1 MNKTAILL
9 GASGLV
15 GNQLLTLLLES
26 PAYTQVILFNRKP
39 STIKH
44 PKIKEI
50 LVDFSQPQTY
60 LNAIKGD
67 VIFCCI
73 GSTKAKT
80 PNPADYRKVDYQ
92 IPLLFAQE
100 GFKNGV
106 QEFHLVSSLGANANA
121 SNSYLKLKGEVEDAI
136 KKINLNSLYIYQPSF
151 LLGNRLENR
160 NLEKFASFF
169 VRLINPLLVG
179 GLKKYRGIQSQIV
192 AKAML
197 NISLICA
204 TGIHTYTSD
213 KIKNLA

>member
-15 GNQLLTLLLES
+15 GSQLLTLLLNS
-26 PAYTQVILFNRKP
+26 PSYTQVILFNRKV
-39 STIKH
+39 SSVKH

-50 LVDFSQPQTY
+50 LVDFSQPQSY

-80 PNPADYRKVDYQ
+80 PNPADYRKVDYD
-92 IPLLFAQE
+92 IPLIFAQE

-106 QEFHLVSSLGANANA
+106 QAFHLVSSLGANINA

-136 KKINLNSLYIYQPSF
+136 KKVNLNSLYIYQPSF
-151 LLGNRLENR
+151 LTGNRLENR
-160 NLEKFASFF
+160 NIEKLASFF
-169 VRLINPLLVG
+169 IRLINPLLMG
-179 GLKKYRGIQSQIV
+179 SLKKYRGIQAQTV
-192 AKAML
+192 AQGML
-197 NISLICA
+197 KTSLIGT

>member
-9 GASGLV
+9 GSSGLV
-15 GNQLLTLLLES
+15 GSQLLTLLLNS
-26 PAYTQVILFNRKP
+26 QAYTQIILFNRKV
-39 STIKH
+39 SFVKH

-50 LVDFSQPQTY
+50 IVDFSQPQSY
-60 LNAIKGD
+60 KNAIKCD

-80 PNPADYRKVDYQ
+80 PNSADYRKVDYD

-106 QEFHLVSSLGANANA
+106 QAFHLVSSLGANAKA
-121 SNSYLKLKGEVEDAI
+121 SNSYLKLKGEVENAI
-136 KKINLNSLYIYQPSF
+136 KKVNLNSLYIYQPSF

-160 NLEKFASFF
+160 GLEKFISFL
-169 VRLINPLLVG
+169 VRLVNPLLIG
-179 GLKKYRGIQSQIV
+179 DFKKYRGIQAQTV
-192 AKAML
+192 AQAML
-197 NISLICA
+197 NTSLKSP
-204 TGIHTYTSD
+204 TGNHIYTSD

>member
-15 GNQLLTLLLES
+15 GNKLLTLLLES
-26 PAYTQVILFNRKP
+26 PVYTQIILFNRKV
-39 STIKH
+39 SSVKH
-44 PKIKEI
+44 PKIKEYV
-50 LVDFSQPQTY
+50 VDFSQPQSY
-60 LNAIKGD
+60 QNAIKGD

-80 PNPADYRKVDYQ
+80 PNPADYRKVDYD
-92 IPLLFAQE
+92 IPLIFAQE

-106 QEFHLVSSLGANANA
+106 QAFHLVSSLGAYANA

-151 LLGNRLENR
+151 LLGNRLKNR
-160 NLEKFASFF
+160 NLEKLASFF
-169 VRLINPLLVG
+169 ITLINPLLVG
-179 GLKKYRGIQSQIV
+179 GFKKYRGIQAQTV
-192 AKAML
+192 AQAML
-197 NISLICA
+197 NTSLIGT
-204 TGIHTYTSD
+204 TGIHSYTSD

>member
-15 GNQLLTLLLES
+15 GSKLLTLLLNS
-26 PAYTQVILFNRKP
+26 PAYTQVILFNRKV
-39 STIKH
+39 SSVKH

-50 LVDFSQPQTY
+50 LVDFSQPQSY

-67 VIFCCI
+67 VIFCCL

-80 PNPADYRKVDYQ
+80 PNPADYRKVDYD
-92 IPLLFAQE
+92 IPLIFAQE

-106 QEFHLVSSLGANANA
+106 QTFHLVSSLGANINA

-136 KKINLNSLYIYQPSF
+136 KKVNLNSLYIYQPSF

-160 NLEKFASFF
+160 GLEKFASFF

-179 GLKKYRGIQSQIV
+179 GFKKYRGIQAQTV
-192 AKAML
+192 TQAML
-197 NISLICA
+197 KTSLIGT
-204 TGIHTYTSD
+204 TGIHTHTSD
-213 KIKNLA
+213 KIKKLA

>member
-9 GASGLV
+9 GASGLI
-15 GNQLLTLLLES
+15 GSQLLTLMLNS
-26 PAYTQVILFNRKP
+26 PAYTQVILFNRKV
-39 STIKH
+39 SSVKH

-80 PNPADYRKVDYQ
+80 PNPADYRKVDYDL
-92 IPLLFAQE
+92 PLFFAQE

-106 QEFHLVSSLGANANA
+106 QAFHLVSSLGANINA

-136 KKINLNSLYIYQPSF
+136 KKVNLNSLYIYQPSF
-151 LLGNRLENR
+151 LMGNRLENR
-160 NLEKFASFF
+160 NIEKLASFF
-169 VRLINPLLVG
+169 IKLINPLLVG
-179 GLKKYRGIQSQIV
+179 CLKKYRGIQAQTV
-192 AKAML
+192 AQAML
-197 NISLICA
+197 NTSLINA

-213 KIKNLA
+213 KINNLA